1 MLDYIYQKNPSMSG
15 PAQFAP
21 VLCQGQLHIY
31 LDMDMYFYVV
41 GMHKHIFRGVY
52 LYIHIFF
59 LTESL
64 STPPQPVSSLC
75 DRGASSGK
83 LSPKAARGCH
93 TPIRRRGHATSSS
106 LGTVLSALPV
116 PVSLYSLST
125 YCIPDTVL
133 GTWDTK
139 DQNSCPQGLLAVQMD
154 RFHCAPLLSGAELG
168 TA

>member
-1 MLDYIYQKNPSMSG
+1 MDLHSSHLCCARVNCTYIWIWICIFMSS
-15 PAQFAP
+15 A
-21 VLCQGQLHIY
+21 CINIY
-31 LDMDMYFYVV
+31 LGACTYTYTF
-41 GMHKHIFRGVY
+41 
-52 LYIHIFF
+52 FF

-93 TPIRRRGHATSSS
+93 TPIRRRGHASSSS
-106 LGTVLSALPV
+106 LGTVLSTLPV

-125 YCIPDTVL
+125 YCVPDTVL

-139 DQNSCPQGLLAVQMD
+139 GQNSCPQGLLAVQMD